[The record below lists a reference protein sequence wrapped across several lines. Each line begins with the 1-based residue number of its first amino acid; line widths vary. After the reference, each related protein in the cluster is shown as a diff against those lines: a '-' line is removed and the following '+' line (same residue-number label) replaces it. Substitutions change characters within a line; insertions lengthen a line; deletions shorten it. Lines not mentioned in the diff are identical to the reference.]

1 MFDGVYMDAD
11 VWINGVHLGNHPYG
25 YTAFS
30 FDLTKHLLP
39 RGEDN
44 VLSVKVKNLGK
55 NSRWYSGS
63 GIYRHVWLI
72 KTEAVHFS
80 QWGTFVSTSEVSDD
94 VATVKVESDVIN
106 ESGKDEEITLSLE
119 IIDSLGNIVGKS
131 EVVKQLLDG
140 EEGKDS
146 QTITIEHPAL
156 WSPDSPSLYKLKS
169 SIARRG
175 KIVDQT
181 VTDFGIRSIDFSTEK
196 GFLLNG
202 KSVLLKG
209 ACMHHDNGPL
219 GAAAID
225 RAEYRRVEIMK
236 ANGYNAIRASHNP
249 PSKQFLDACDKLGM
263 LVMNESFD
271 QWEGRKNKQDY
282 HRFFYDWWERDIES
296 MVLRD
301 RNHPSVIIWSIGN
314 EIPERAHPKG
324 LKITKMLKK
333 KVKELDP
340 GRPVTEAICC
350 GRWEK
355 TAPAFALLDLH
366 GYNYRWYKYE
376 SDHEQYPERI
386 VIGTESYAKEA
397 LENWEMVEKYPWVVG
412 DFVWTGMDYLGESG
426 LGHTRLDNEPS
437 GHLMHWPW
445 FNAWCGDID
454 LIGFKK
460 PQSYY
465 RDVVWKESKLEMMVY
480 KLVPEG
486 RLEVVSGWGWPDE
499 YPHWN
504 WNGHEGENMQVSVYS
519 RCDEVR
525 LEINGEVIGTKS
537 VSVETNLT
545 ATFDVPFQAGELKA
559 IGLVDGKEVVEKVFE
574 TTGQPAKIRLT
585 PDRNKISANRNDLAY
600 VTVEV
605 VDEGNN
611 LVPNAD
617 MPVNFSVKGEGELI
631 AVGNGNPAD
640 MKNFQ
645 SAECTTFNG
654 RCILVIR
661 PFNKSGEIEV
671 SATNIIL
678 SSTSIIIQTD

>member
-1 MFDGVYMDAD
+1 LHFWFFLFLSPVHPQGNLEKGIFYSGWKFLRADAPGAEKSGFDDSGWRVLDLPHDYSIETLPEKEGVKQIGPFSEESEGGESTGHVVGGTAWYRKHFKIDSSDKSEMISVMFDGVYMDAD
-11 VWINGVHLGNHPYG
+11 VWINGVHLG
-25 YTAFS
+25 
-30 FDLTKHLLP
+30 
-39 RGEDN
+39 
-44 VLSVKVKNLGK
+44 
-55 NSRWYSGS
+55 
-63 GIYRHVWLI
+63 
-72 KTEAVHFS
+72 
-80 QWGTFVSTSEVSDD
+80 
-94 VATVKVESDVIN
+94 
-106 ESGKDEEITLSLE
+106 
-119 IIDSLGNIVGKS
+119 
-131 EVVKQLLDG
+131 
-140 EEGKDS
+140 
-146 QTITIEHPAL
+146 
-156 WSPDSPSLYKLKS
+156 
-169 SIARRG
+169 
-175 KIVDQT
+175 
-181 VTDFGIRSIDFSTEK
+181 
-196 GFLLNG
+196 
-202 KSVLLKG
+202 
-209 ACMHHDNGPL
+209 
-219 GAAAID
+219 
-225 RAEYRRVEIMK
+225 
-236 ANGYNAIRASHNP
+236 
-249 PSKQFLDACDKLGM
+249 
-263 LVMNESFD
+263 
-271 QWEGRKNKQDY
+271 
-282 HRFFYDWWERDIES
+282 
-296 MVLRD
+296 
-301 RNHPSVIIWSIGN
+301 NHPSVIIWSIGN

-386 VIGTESYAKEA
+386 VIGTESFAKEA
-397 LENWEMVEKYPWVVG
+397 LENWEMVEKYPWVIG

-465 RDVVWKESKLEMMVY
+465 RDVVWKESKLEMMVH

-671 SATNIIL
+671 SATNNIL